1 MIRKVLLSVAV
12 AALAAVAGAKSY
24 TVNLFEPAV
33 IGGTELKPGEYKV
46 AVVDQKAAFRNGKLH
61 GEFPVKVENSESKYS
76 TTTVRFSNGDGKLH
90 IQEIHLGGTTTKLV
104 FSE

>member
-1 MIRKVLLSVAV
+1 MIRIVLLSFAV
-12 AALAAVAGAKSY
+12 VALAAVAGAKSY

-33 IGGTELKPGEYKV
+33 LGGTELKAGEYKV
-46 AVVDQKAAFRNGKLH
+46 EVIDQKAVVRNGKLH
-61 GEFPVKVENSESKYS
+61 GEFPVKVETSDSRYS

-90 IQEIHLGGTTTKLV
+90 IQEIRLGGTTTKLV

>member
-1 MIRKVLLSVAV
+1 MIRKVLLSFAV
-12 AALAAVAGAKSY
+12 VALAAVAGAKSY
-24 TVNLFEPAV
+24 KVNLFEPAV

-46 AVVDQKAAFRNGKLH
+46 EVVDQKAAFRNGKLH
-61 GEFPVKVENSESKYS
+61 GEFPVKVENGESKYS